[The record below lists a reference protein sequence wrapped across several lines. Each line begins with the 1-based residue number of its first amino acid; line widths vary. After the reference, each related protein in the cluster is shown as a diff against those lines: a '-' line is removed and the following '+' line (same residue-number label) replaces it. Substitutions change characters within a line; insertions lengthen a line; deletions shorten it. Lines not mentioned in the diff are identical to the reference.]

1 MSTTTGPGHTADKS
15 RGRRVTSADVAEA
28 AGVSR
33 TAVSFA
39 YNQPTKIAETTR
51 ERILEVA
58 DKLGYRPDTLAR
70 MLSSRTTAA
79 LGVLLP
85 QSIPEVMENPY
96 YAQFIVGIGQVC
108 DRDGMTLLL
117 VPPLR
122 DSMLKA
128 IPYAAVDGFI
138 VCGLETD
145 RGEVAELRRRG
156 IPFVLVD
163 SERLEDAPSVE
174 VSDHDGAESMMRH
187 LLDLGH
193 RRITILAFEAGPDRP
208 QRGYRGP
215 LGRRLD
221 GITAALA
228 DRDLT
233 IDGTDI
239 DIVETPA
246 NRAGGFL
253 ASREILTREHPP
265 TAIFALSDIIA
276 TGALDAAHDLGL
288 HIPGDVS
295 IAGYDDQPE
304 AAWVRPRLT
313 TVRQAIESKGR
324 IAADFLT
331 ADIRGETRHPHQML
345 STTLIVREST
355 GPAPAGE

>member
-1 MSTTTGPGHTADKS
+1 MSTTSSHTAAGA
-15 RGRRVTSADVAEA
+15 RGRRVTAADVAEA

-39 YNQPTKIAETTR
+39 YNQPTRLAETTR
-51 ERILEVA
+51 EHILKVA
-58 DKLGYRPDTLAR
+58 DELGYRPDTLGR

-85 QSIPEVMENPY
+85 QPIPDVMENPY
-96 YAQFIVGIGQVC
+96 YAQFIVGVGQIC

-145 RGEVAELRRRG
+145 RGEVAELRRRR

-174 VSDHDGAESMMRH
+174 VSDRDGAEAMMRH
-187 LLDLGH
+187 LLELGH
-193 RRITILAFEAGPDRP
+193 RRITVLAFEAGPDRP

-215 LGRRLD
+215 LGRRVE

-228 DRDLT
+228 DHGMT
-233 IDGTDI
+233 IDGADI

-246 NRAGGFL
+246 NRAGGYK
-253 ASREILTREHPP
+253 AGREILTGKRPP

-276 TGALDAAHDLGL
+276 TGALDAAHDLGIE
-288 HIPGDVS
+288 IPREVS

-313 TVRQAIESKGR
+313 TVQQAIESKGR
-324 IAADFLT
+324 VAADFLT
-331 ADIRGETRHPHQML
+331 AEIRGETRHPHQVL
-345 STTLIVREST
+345 ATTLIVREST
-355 GPAPAGE
+355 GPAPSGK